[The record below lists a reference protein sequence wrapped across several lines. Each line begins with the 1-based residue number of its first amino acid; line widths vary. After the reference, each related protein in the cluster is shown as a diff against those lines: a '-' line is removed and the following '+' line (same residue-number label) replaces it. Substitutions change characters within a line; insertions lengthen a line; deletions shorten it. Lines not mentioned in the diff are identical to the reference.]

1 MTIEKIGSGRRFSHA
16 VGVVLILG
24 GIAFVAG
31 AFVAHWP
38 GARELAN
45 NRAKPGG
52 LETWPR
58 AGR

>member
-31 AFVAHWP
+31 AFVTHWP
-38 GARELAN
+38 GAAN
-45 NRAKPGG
+45 
-52 LETWPR
+52 
-58 AGR
+58 